1 MDSESGSI
9 ILLRTKLHRPP
20 VTHHHVH
27 RSKLMERMDKNSH
40 KSVNL
45 ISAPAGYGKSIL
57 VSCWL
62 EQCKHPGAWL
72 SLDQD
77 DNDLRRFLS
86 YFIAAIQTIHPHAAC
101 KTQTLIDSTLLPPQ
115 DVLATTLVNE
125 LDLIDTDFNIVLDD
139 IHHIHDKPIHDFL
152 NRVLKYPPRYMHL
165 VLVGRRDPLIAVA
178 TLRSRGKLAELRMW
192 DLRFSMD
199 ESITFLQAAT
209 AHKIEPSTIAAL
221 AKKTEGWVTGL
232 HLVALAMQGQKNPG
246 QKLLKLKGAT
256 HYVVEY
262 LINEVLDHQPVDI
275 RKCLLHIS
283 ILDRFCAPLCNALCG
298 IDGMRFIKGLQS
310 NNLFIISL
318 DADNQWFRYHHL
330 FQKLLRRLLND
341 HLPPEDIKAL
351 HDTASQWFAS
361 QKLIDEAIAHAMAA
375 DKPDQAADI
384 VEAHRLEIL
393 NADRWPVLARWLS
406 QLPEAVVWQRPEL
419 LLGEAWLA
427 YYRFGIEEL
436 IQIVAQLE
444 ALLEKNGHRP
454 AWEAELSLFKSYLC
468 YWQGQTQEMLT
479 HVAKAQTGLPSTHD
493 LMRADSEIYFGLAH
507 HMAGQKQIAIT
518 ALTNRISR
526 QPNHKG
532 LLITRQ
538 IITLAFIHLL
548 SGSLQEAAT
557 YSRQLGELA
566 HDTSPVYIKSWS
578 TYLLGC
584 CHFQTGNWE
593 GARRC
598 FQWMAD
604 NRYVAHTAAVMSSL
618 VGLGVTLHFMGQS
631 RESSQLAQHLL
642 DFAVE
647 TKDPGNLA
655 IAESGQARI
664 ALLQGDQEGRC
675 PSYNATTMATAFLFL
690 EAPQITHCRLLV
702 AQGSEEA
709 IQKIES
715 FVKLTKDIH
724 NTFHL
729 IDLFVLQAVIFY
741 KHNRLNEAD
750 QSLKQALDLAAPGG
764 WVRPFIELGPVMG
777 DLLIRLKQQ
786 NVQVNYVNTLLE
798 VFQDLNIDPKNQIH
812 PPVSILDTHSFES
825 LTNRELDVLELLAER
840 LQNKEIAENLCVSM
854 ATVKTH
860 LRHIYE
866 KLVVRNRR
874 QAVLKAQQSGVLA
887 KR

>member
-1 MDSESGSI
+1 M

-20 VTHHHVH
+20 IIHNHVH
-27 RSKLMERMDKNSH
+27 RSKLLERLDNSSH

-45 ISAPAGYGKSIL
+45 ISAPAGYGKSML

-62 EQCKHPGAWL
+62 EVCKEPGAWL
-72 SLDQD
+72 SIDQD

-101 KTQTLIDSTLLPPQ
+101 QTKTLIDSTILPPHQ
-115 DVLATTLVNE
+115 VLATTLVNE
-125 LDLIDTDFNIVLDD
+125 LDLLGNDFNIVLDD
-139 IHHIHDKPIHDFL
+139 IHHIHDKIVHDFL
-152 NRVLKYPPRYMHL
+152 NLVLKYPPRNMNL
-165 VLVGRRDPLIAVA
+165 VLVGRRDPLIAIA
-178 TLRSRGKLAELRMW
+178 TLRARGKLAELRMR
-192 DLRFSMD
+192 DLRFTMA

-209 AHKIEPSTIAAL
+209 THEIDLSTISAL

-232 HLVALAMQGQKNPG
+232 HLVALAMQGEKNPG
-246 QKLLKLKGAT
+246 QKLLKLKGTT

-262 LINEVLDHQPVDI
+262 LINEVLDHQPADI
-275 RKCLLHIS
+275 RTCLLHIS
-283 ILDRFCAPLCNALCG
+283 ILDRFCAPLCKALCE
-298 IDGMRFIKGLQS
+298 IDGMAFINGLMS
-310 NNLFIISL
+310 GNLFIISL
-318 DADNQWFRYHHL
+318 DEDNQWFRYHHL
-330 FQKLLRRLLND
+330 FQTLLRRLLNN
-341 HLPPEDIKAL
+341 HLSPEDIRGL
-351 HDTASQWFAS
+351 HDKASQWFAS
-361 QKLIDEAIAHAMAA
+361 QNLIDEALAHAMAA
-375 DKPDQAADI
+375 GKPDQAADI
-384 VEAHRLEIL
+384 VELHRLEVL
-393 NADRWPVLARWLS
+393 NADRWPALARWLS
-406 QLPEAVVWQRPEL
+406 QLPEKIIWQRPEL

-427 YYRFGIEEL
+427 YYRFRIEEL
-436 IQIVAQLE
+436 VRIVARIE
-444 ALLEKNGHRP
+444 VLLNKNCNRL
-454 AWEAELSLFKSYLC
+454 AWEAELSLFKSYLF
-468 YWQGQTQEMLT
+468 YWQGHTREMLI
-479 HVAKAQTGLPSTHD
+479 HVAKAQAGLPHTHD

-507 HMAGQKQIAIT
+507 HMAGQKQVAIK
-518 ALTNRISR
+518 ALTNRIKR
-526 QPNHKG
+526 QPDYKS

-548 SGSLQEAAT
+548 SGSLQEASI

-566 HDTSPVYIKSWS
+566 RYTSPIYIKSWS

-584 CHFQTGNWE
+584 CHFQSGNWKAAE
-593 GARRC
+593 RC

-618 VGLGVTLHFMGQS
+618 TGLGLTLHFMGQS
-631 RESSQLAQHLL
+631 RESSHVAQQLM

-647 TKDPGNLA
+647 TKDPGNLS

-664 ALLQGDQEGRC
+664 ALLQGDQESRC
-675 PSYNATTMATAFLFL
+675 PSNEVTTMATAFIFL

-702 AQGSEEA
+702 AQESEEA

-715 FVKLTKDIH
+715 LVTLTKDIH

-741 KHNRLNEAD
+741 RNNRLNDSD
-750 QSLKQALDLAAPGG
+750 QSLKQALDLAAPGC
-764 WVRPFIELGPVMG
+764 WVRPFIELGPIMC

-786 NVQVNYVNTLLE
+786 NVQVDYVNNLLE
-798 VFQDLNIDPKNQIH
+798 VFHDLKTEPKSEIH
-812 PPVSILDTHSFES
+812 SPPGPKVNKLTVES

-840 LQNKEIAENLCVSM
+840 LQNKEISNNLSISI

-866 KLVVRNRR
+866 KLNVRNRR
-874 QAVLKAQQSGVLA
+874 QAVLKAEKIGLLS